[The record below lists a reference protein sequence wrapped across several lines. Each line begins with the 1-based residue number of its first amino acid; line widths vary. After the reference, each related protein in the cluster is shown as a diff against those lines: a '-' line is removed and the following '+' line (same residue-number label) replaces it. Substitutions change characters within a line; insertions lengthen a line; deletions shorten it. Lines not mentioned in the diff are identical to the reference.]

1 MIQPNREGEMV
12 MKIVPGMTP
21 IISGVMSTFIL
32 LLVSWNL
39 TLVASAQNI
48 EPELSEAGAYFQE
61 GEAGDEYFFTIVY
74 TDADGDE
81 GTVLLYIES
90 HEPYTMRTLEPDPI
104 EGQYYEV
111 VISDITVEDSF
122 EFYYTADDGSGNITQ
137 FPPESEDPLLF
148 GDFDG
153 WGEQPIL
160 SSAGVYFDGDDWVF
174 NVTYQ
179 DPDGDKADGLD
190 LVLNDEIYISMG
202 TSDSDPFVGQNY
214 SAKVLETTVNNET
227 EFYFSVDDV
236 NGSYSSLYDDDGSMF
251 VVRDLLSFYKG
262 VKDDNGGGNGGG
274 EPKKDDGNS
283 DGGSLEG
290 WSDNPEVLVGI
301 IGILIIIAGSA
312 FGVYR
317 RRKKQGRF
325 SDLLTKL
332 DDVYGTY
339 KMSPKRCETELEKM
353 KVTINEDLKKGVIDE
368 NNYTILK
375 NRIDEILGEI
385 RSEAIRSEVSVLPKD
400 IELKIKDMLIDGKI
414 TREEYDKILPAIKGS
429 TMANEDKEKMRKMV
443 KSWVKK
449 D

>member
-1 MIQPNREGEMV
+1 MV
-12 MKIVPGMTP
+12 MKQIHSIIPLFSGILITLILIIV
-21 IISGVMSTFIL
+21 SLNFSFV
-32 LLVSWNL
+32 VS
-39 TLVASAQNI
+39 AENI
-48 EPELSEAGAYFQE
+48 EPELADAGAYSQE

-81 GTVLLYIES
+81 GTVLLYIGS

-137 FPPESEDPLLF
+137 FPPAGEDPLLF

-160 SSAGVYFDGDDWVF
+160 SSPGVYFDGDDWVF

-179 DPDGDKADGLD
+179 DPDGNEADGLD
-190 LVLNDEIYISMG
+190 LVLNDEIYINMG
-202 TSDSDPFVGQNY
+202 TSDSDPFIGQNY
-214 SAKVLETTVNNET
+214 SAKVLESQVNNET

-236 NGSYSSLYDDDGSMF
+236 NGSYSSLYDDDSSMF

-262 VKDDNGGGNGGG
+262 AKDDNGGGNGGG
-274 EPKKDDGNS
+274 DEPKKDDSKSNG
-283 DGGSLEG
+283 DSLEG
-290 WSDNPEVLVGI
+290 WFDNPEVLVGI

-317 RRKKQGRF
+317 RRKKQSRF
-325 SDLLTKL
+325 SDLLSKL

-353 KVTINEDLKKGVIDE
+353 KATINEDLKKGVIDE

-375 NRIDEILGEI
+375 SRIDEILGEI

-429 TMANEDKEKMRKMV
+429 TMGKEDKEKMRKMV